1 MESKLR
7 FAFRYQTFCPR
18 VLVIQSR
25 SKLVPVKCLS
35 FFQQIPSNPTPSTKS
50 KISVYSNIAFAL
62 VVREK
67 IYWHFIISRIYDI
80 DNDGFVSNGELF
92 QVGSLQIL
100 TDLILD
106 DDSISRSHLRGL
118 LRFFP

>member
-1 MESKLR
+1 M
-7 FAFRYQTFCPR
+7 
-18 VLVIQSR
+18 
-25 SKLVPVKCLS
+25 
-35 FFQQIPSNPTPSTKS
+35 
-50 KISVYSNIAFAL
+50 AFAL

-67 IYWHFIISRIYDI
+67 IYWHFITSRIYDI

-106 DDSISRSHLRGL
+106 DDSISRSHL
-118 LRFFP
+118 